1 MPLFNEDVF
10 RQNFRISRDLF
21 NWILEQIGND
31 LQKEELSMQ
40 TTISPAKRLAIGLY
54 TLATTA
60 EYRTIANLFGVSRST
75 VCVIFEEV
83 IDTIV
88 SRLYYRY
95 IKLPVG
101 KELSEVIDGFRTTWG
116 FPQCAGAIDGT
127 HFAIL
132 APVDNAADY
141 YNRKAYHSMH
151 AQFLVDHT
159 YLIRSI
165 VVGWPG
171 SVHDSRVFG
180 SSSLYEKITQTDLL
194 SSHTKIIEGES
205 MPAFFVGDSA
215 YPLSENLLKPYRNV
229 NLTSNQM
236 TFNYR
241 LSRARV
247 VVECAIGRLIRRW
260 RRLSKRIDC
269 ATEKVSV
276 VILAAAIL
284 HNLCELNKTPF
295 LARWLDDTNTAAIQ
309 QPPSLPCNA
318 KTAKGEA
325 MRTALV
331 KWCALNPL

>member
-21 NWILEQIGND
+21 NWILEQTGNA

-54 TLATTA
+54 ALVTTA
-60 EYRTIANLFGVSRST
+60 EYRTIGNLFGVSRST
-75 VCVIFEEV
+75 
-83 IDTIV
+83 
-88 SRLYYRY
+88 
-95 IKLPVG
+95 
-101 KELSEVIDGFRTTWG
+101 G

-141 YNRKAYHSMH
+141 YNWKAYHSMH

-159 YLIRSI
+159 YLIRS
-165 VVGWPG
+165 VVVSWLG

-180 SSSLYEKITQTDLL
+180 SSRLYEKITQTDLL
-194 SSHTKIIEGES
+194 SSHRKIIEGES
-205 MPAFFVGDSA
+205 MPAFFVADSA

-229 NLTSNQM
+229 NLTSDQM

-247 VVECAIGRLIRRW
+247 VVECAIGRLVGEKKHLTRKSFQGNLFIGRW
-260 RRLSKRIDC
+260 RGLSKCIDC
-269 ATEKVSV
+269 ATEKVST
-276 VILAAAIL
+276 VILAAVIL

-295 LARWLDDTNTAAIQ
+295 LARWLDDTSAATIQ
-309 QPPSLPCNA
+309 QSPSLPCND
-318 KTAKGEA
+318 KTTKREA

-331 KWCALNPL
+331 KWCLLNLL